1 MFSNKSRP
9 PDYNQL
15 NDEELWEMFREGSQ
29 QALSKIFLRFYTR
42 LYHYG
47 IKLSVHGEQVED
59 GIQKLFLK
67 LWKNRDTLEEALSV
81 EFYLLCSLR
90 RILFSQKIK
99 EENAS
104 RRNREYLNLYSPEN
118 YSAEDEIILKEKDE
132 ERSELFEKALKSL
145 SNRQKE
151 VLYLRLQHGFT
162 NSEIARILG
171 LSEQRVKNYI
181 WEVTSRLKQEVFTSP
196 AKEIL

>member
-1 MFSNKSRP
+1 MF
-9 PDYNQL
+9 L
-15 NDEELWEMFREGSQ
+15 EGSQ